1 MKASLDFST
10 CLREGLSDTPFS
22 IRRVLAAV
30 FTLNFIG
37 SSIGVFCKLS
47 YFLSVESWVI
57 LSLVLGGLLV
67 VPVVAVLVLLFF
79 TTWGELGM
87 FIKNTGF
94 ETGLPTKK
102 RE

>member
-1 MKASLDFST
+1 MKALLDFST

-37 SSIGVFCKLS
+37 SSIGVLCKLS

-67 VPVVAVLVLLFF
+67 VPVAAVLVLLFF

-87 FIKNTGF
+87 FIKDTKP
-94 ETGLPTKK
+94 ETKPETKPG
-102 RE
+102 E